1 MVVTRTLLGAP
12 GLTTSNKDATRN
24 KVRCSFFAMM
34 FFEDY
39 RWDGRSF
46 SEQLGASL
54 SKYVKSWRCQEPFS
68 HRERERERDS
78 CAILLVEFRDDALF
92 HIGPSCGAWQLL
104 SWAPAA
110 ITWPQSRW
118 WQRVLSLWLVIPV
131 QLLLWSRMFS
141 FPDSVCGLGDC
152 TGPYWHGLEFSLSL
166 SLSLFCTCLAA
177 TNHVSRQWTISSGI
191 WRTTELLASLRMGN
205 VLRPIWFHDT
215 LCCIWYPWRH
225 TVVHDSSCYSCTIRL
240 EALLTFLVRQ

>member
-1 MVVTRTLLGAP
+1 MPRTLQPQREG
-12 GLTTSNKDATRN
+12 
-24 KVRCSFFAMM
+24 
-34 FFEDY
+34 
-39 RWDGRSF
+39 
-46 SEQLGASL
+46 
-54 SKYVKSWRCQEPFS
+54 
-68 HRERERERDS
+68 ERERQLCNLVGWIQRWCTIS
-78 CAILLVEFRDDALF
+78 YRAIMWRLTIAFLSTCRNNMATEQMMTKSPQFMTCDTGSIITVVSHVFLSRQCLWFRGLYRT
-92 HIGPSCGAWQLL
+92 ILAWVGIL
-104 SWAPAA
+104 P
-110 ITWPQSRW
+110 
-118 WQRVLSLWLVIPV
+118 
-131 QLLLWSRMFS
+131 
-141 FPDSVCGLGDC
+141 
-152 TGPYWHGLEFSLSL
+152 L